1 MTDQFK
7 EDFEAGVRE
16 SVSEAFPGFT
26 KAAHEMVV
34 GEIMTA
40 LGDGMD
46 KEAAAGKA
54 AYRTVKDTWAE
65 AAKTGTRSLGGDL
78 KEAAAM
84 GAVRGL
90 VGVGV
95 GALAGTTI
103 HNFLKAKR
111 NEELINQYA
120 QFQGTLSNVSQRNEV
135 LANENKE
142 RIQELGNSIFNFAP
156 TVAND
161 PLVLETVMSNAVHGG
176 GLDPQTVRSLQ
187 ELEERYHKLR
197 DVEAPKTYIVS

>member
-1 MTDQFK
+1 MTDNYT
-7 EDFEAGVRE
+7 EDFKAGVQE
-16 SVSEAFPGFT
+16 SVQEAFPGFT
-26 KAAHEMVV
+26 KAAQEMVV
-34 GEIMTA
+34 SEIMSA
-40 LGDGMD
+40 LDEGIQ
-46 KEAAAGKA
+46 KEASLKE
-54 AYRTVKDTWAE
+54 E
-65 AAKTGTRSLGGDL
+65 AAK
-78 KEAAAM
+78 
-84 GAVRGL
+84 GAVKGL

-103 HNFLKAKR
+103 HNFLKAKK
-111 NEELINQYA
+111 NSELINQYA
-120 QFQGTLSNVSQRNEV
+120 QFQGTLGNVAKRNEL

-161 PLVLETVMSNAVHGG
+161 PLVLETVMSNAIHGG

-197 DVEAPKTYIVS
+197 EVEAPKTYIVG

>member
-1 MTDQFK
+1 MTDEYK
-7 EDFEAGVRE
+7 NDFRHGVSE
-16 SVSEAFPGFT
+16 SVQEAFPALT

-34 GEIMTA
+34 DEIMGSVEKGLDKKA
-40 LGDGMD
+40 NWKEDLGSGMVQG
-46 KEAAAGKA
+46 AGKA
-54 AYRTVKDTWAE
+54 ITTL
-65 AAKTGTRSLGGDL
+65 AA
-78 KEAAAM
+78 
-84 GAVRGL
+84 
-90 VGVGV
+90 

-120 QFQGTLSNVSQRNEV
+120 QFQGTLGNVAKRNEL

-197 DVEAPKTYIVS
+197 EVEAPKTYVV